1 MMRGRLLVIDDDIE
15 LTALMREY
23 FGRHGFDV
31 EAVHDGGRG
40 LARALEQDFD
50 AIVLDVM
57 LPELDG
63 FEVLRHVR
71 RLRDTPVIMLT
82 ARTESA
88 DKILG
93 LNTGADDYLPKPFG
107 PDELLARVRAVL
119 RRTRHA
125 TPIPLG
131 PVAVTG
137 LHLDPATRQAVNG
150 STRLDLTA
158 VEFDILE
165 LLVRAVGRA
174 VSRDA
179 LSAVV
184 HQRPANPFERSLDV
198 HVSRLRRKLDGSGI
212 AIKAV
217 RGVGYQLVLGEAAP

>member
-23 FGRHGFDV
+23 FGRHGFEV
-31 EAVHDGGRG
+31 EAAHDGGRG

-63 FEVLRHVR
+63 FEVLRQIR
-71 RLRDTPVIMLT
+71 RLRGTPIIMLT

-88 DKILG
+88 DKIFG
-93 LNTGADDYLPKPFG
+93 LDSGADDYLPKPFG

-119 RRTRHA
+119 RRTRHTA
-125 TPIPLG
+125 AIPPAPMVIG
-131 PVAVTG
+131 G
-137 LHLDPATRQAVNG
+137 LHLDPATRQAMNG

-158 VEFDILE
+158 VEFDVLE
-165 LLVRAVGRA
+165 LLMRAAGRA

-198 HVSRLRRKLDGSGI
+198 HVSRLRGKLDGSGI
-212 AIKAV
+212 AIRAL
-217 RGVGYQLVLGEAAP
+217 RGVGYQLVVGEVRP